1 MAAKATTKVLLTK
14 EEQALLT
21 KLAPN
26 VQALFKDRV
35 ESEVLDSYES
45 EEELV
50 DRLSKTSYDKYPEVK
65 AMLDKLMTS
74 GNLDDFDMEA
84 MPDGA
89 LDVLLFSI
97 GACGISALVELS
109 LQDTE
114 LDADAAEAI
123 AALTKAR
130 HRVLTVNSGK

>member
-26 VQALFKDRV
+26 VQALFKDRI
-35 ESEVLDSYES
+35 ESEVLESYES

-74 GNLDDFDMEA
+74 GNLEEFDLEA